1 MTELAA
7 FFELEPFQ
15 AGISKGKPPS
25 PRQVANAVVAIR
37 RAKLPDPQE
46 YPNVGSFFK
55 NPVIDA
61 DAAQRLEAHS
71 VRPYEFGEGLKVSAA
86 QLIDHAGWKGK
97 RRGDVGCW
105 PQQPLVLVNY
115 GRASA
120 SNLLEFAQE
129 VSKASLSNFRFS
141 WSWNPQWYL
150 ESLSC

>member
-1 MTELAA
+1 M
-7 FFELEPFQ
+7 
-15 AGISKGKPPS
+15 
-25 PRQVANAVVAIR
+25 AIR

-86 QLIDHAGWKGK
+86 QLIDLAGWKGK

-129 VSKASLSNFRFS
+129 VQQSVAEQF
-141 WSWNPQWYL
+141 QIQL
-150 ESLSC
+150 ELEPSVVS